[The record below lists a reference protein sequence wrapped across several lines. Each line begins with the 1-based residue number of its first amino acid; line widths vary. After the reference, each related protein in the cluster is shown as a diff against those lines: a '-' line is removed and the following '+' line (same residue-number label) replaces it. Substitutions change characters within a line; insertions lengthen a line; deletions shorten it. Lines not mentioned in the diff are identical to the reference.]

1 MGQSNLCC
9 CEACS
14 SPASS
19 EAPLSGEWSPGLVFG
34 ATVDEEE
41 TGLVSRERDAGF
53 ASPSDP
59 GDVDAFWSLPRKE
72 RARLLWAMLL
82 VRSLPPRIAA
92 ADPAIARRARL
103 WTWMGYGYFAFSLWL
118 MIEHSAPPPGCC
130 SGIIG

>member
-1 MGQSNLCC
+1 M
-9 CEACS
+9 
-14 SPASS
+14 
-19 EAPLSGEWSPGLVFG
+19 FG